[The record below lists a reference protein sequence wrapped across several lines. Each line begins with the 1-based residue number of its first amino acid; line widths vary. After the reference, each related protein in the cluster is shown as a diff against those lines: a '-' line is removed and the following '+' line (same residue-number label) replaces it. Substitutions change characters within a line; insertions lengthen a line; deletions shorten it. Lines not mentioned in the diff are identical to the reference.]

1 MNLLQRSLKAVQSQ
15 LIQSI
20 QNKGIDL
27 EIKGRW
33 GGNLARKVWGKL
45 TGYSKG

>member
-20 QNKGIDL
+20 QNKGIDPEL
-27 EIKGRW
+27 WKIYVLLVKEM
-33 GGNLARKVWGKL
+33 
-45 TGYSKG
+45 Y